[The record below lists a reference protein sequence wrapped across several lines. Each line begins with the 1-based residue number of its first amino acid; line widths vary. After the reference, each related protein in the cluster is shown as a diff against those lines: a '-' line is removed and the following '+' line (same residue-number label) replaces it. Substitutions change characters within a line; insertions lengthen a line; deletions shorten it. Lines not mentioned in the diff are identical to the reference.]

1 MRVNLISLS
10 IAEKKNKLRKT
21 LKNERKR
28 TFLKNGPFFAEI
40 ISNHFNNWFEN
51 KKNIKNLAFYYPIN
65 TEVDPFPILRLL
77 KKRNLNFCLPVVQ
90 NLNSPLIFREWRDDT
105 KLIISNFGAKIP
117 SEGNLLIP
125 DLILI
130 PLLAYDDYGSRLGY
144 GGGFYDRT
152 ILSLKKN
159 LKKKIITLG
168 LAFRCQKYFG
178 KLPIDK
184 NDEKIDSVLT
194 EEGFQFF
201 DNIN

>member
-10 IAEKKNKLRKT
+10 IAAKKQKLRKT
-21 LKNERKR
+21 VKNERKR
-28 TFLKNGPFFAEI
+28 TFLKNGVFFAEI

-51 KKNIKNLAFYYPIN
+51 QKNIKNLAFYYPIN
-65 TEVDPFPILRLL
+65 TEVDPSPILRLL
-77 KKRNLNFCLPVVQ
+77 KKRNLNYCLPVVQ
-90 NLNSPLIFREWRDDT
+90 NLNSPLIFREWRDDA
-105 KLIISNFGAKIP
+105 KLIVSNFGAKIP

-152 ILSLKKN
+152 IFSFKKN
-159 LKKKIITLG
+159 LEKKIFTLG
-168 LAFRCQKYFG
+168 LAFSCQKYFG
-178 KLPIDK
+178 KLPTEK

>member
-28 TFLKNGPFFAEI
+28 TFLKYGVFFSKI

-51 KKNIKNLAFYYPIN
+51 QKNINNLAFYYPIN

-77 KKRNLNFCLPVVQ
+77 KKRSLNYCLPVVQ
-90 NLNSPLIFREWRDDT
+90 NSNSPLTFREWRDDT
-105 KLIISNFGAKIP
+105 KLIKSYFGAKIP
-117 SEGNLLIP
+117 IEGNSLIP
-125 DLILI
+125 DMILI
-130 PLLAYDDYGSRLGY
+130 PLLGYDDYGSRLGY

-152 ILSLKKN
+152 IFNLKKN
-159 LKKKIITLG
+159 PEKKIFTLG
-168 LAFRCQKYFG
+168 LAFSCQKYFG
-178 KLPIDK
+178 KLPTEK

-194 EEGFQFF
+194 EKGFQFF

>member
-10 IAEKKNKLRKT
+10 IAAKKQKLRKT
-21 LKNERKR
+21 VKNERKR
-28 TFLKNGPFFAEI
+28 TFLKNGVFFAEI

-51 KKNIKNLAFYYPIN
+51 QNNIKNLAFYYPIN
-65 TEVDPFPILRLL
+65 TEVDPSPILRLL
-77 KKRNLNFCLPVVQ
+77 KKRNLNYCLPVVQ
-90 NLNSPLIFREWRDDT
+90 NLNSPLIFREWRDNA
-105 KLIISNFGAKIP
+105 KLIVSNFGAKIP

-152 ILSLKKN
+152 IFSFKKN
-159 LKKKIITLG
+159 LEKKIFTLG
-168 LAFRCQKYFG
+168 LAFSCQKYFG
-178 KLPIDK
+178 KLPTEK